1 MANWYAVYTRPR
13 CEKKVV
19 EILTR
24 KNIKSYCPL
33 VKSLRKLNDS
43 RKSLMEPLFPT
54 YVYVKMNE
62 NDLHKLK
69 NINRIISVVY
79 WLQQPV
85 MIRDIEIEMIQRF
98 INEHKNIQ
106 IEKTEVKINEI
117 VRLLREEP
125 IVEKEGN
132 SVSIVYNK
140 VKLVLP
146 SLGYSMIAIIE
157 NENVKVITSTNSFKS
172 VNEF

>member
-1 MANWYAVYTRPR
+1 MANWYAVYTRPG

-33 VKSLRKLNDS
+33 VKSLRKLNDN
-43 RKSLMEPLFPT
+43 RKALMEPLFPT

-79 WLQQPV
+79 WLQKPV

-132 SVSIVYNK
+132 NVSIVYNK

-146 SLGYSMIAIIE
+146 SLGYSMIAIME
-157 NENVKVITSTNSFKS
+157 NENVKVITNTNSFKS